1 MKNKNY
7 VQGFSLIELLVAMV
21 VGLIIISG
29 AFSLHTATRQTQ
41 RVNEAQ
47 MDMSADA
54 RFAIEMIA
62 YDLRHSGMW
71 GSTNR
76 DGLIDCKSTDAL
88 CTVSTSTGDTPPS
101 TVTGDCAVAGA
112 PIWSY
117 DLTQAVFAIDDTA
130 GNPYGSTCIPPA
142 EGYVAGTDI
151 LEIKY
156 ADSNS
161 AGAALT
167 SGQMYVR
174 SNFINGRLFVG
185 NPAPRLNAND
195 DSTITANYI
204 LRSYAYYIS
213 NYTDT
218 AGDGIPSLRRA
229 ALVNGPAVDNQLL
242 ISGVVDL
249 QVQFGE
255 DLTGVEDSAGN
266 LNINAFVDPNQ
277 VTDWTKVY
285 AAKIWLVLRGDV
297 QQNVTSVKQFTIA
310 GKPAASY
317 GSDGFRYFMVTS
329 VVHLRNLKQL

>member
-7 VQGFSLIELLVAMV
+7 SQGFSLIELLVAMV

-29 AFSLHTATRQTQ
+29 AFSLHSATRKVQ

-54 RFAIEMIA
+54 RFAIETIA

-76 DGLIDCKSTDAL
+76 DGLIDCKSTDTL

-101 TVTGDCAVAGA
+101 TVTDDCAVAGA
-112 PIWSY
+112 PVWSY
-117 DLTQAVFAIDDTA
+117 DLTQAVFATDDTA

-142 EGYVAGTDI
+142 EGYLSGTDV
-151 LEIKY
+151 LEVKY

-161 AGAALT
+161 SGAALID
-167 SGQMYVR
+167 GQMYVR

-185 NPAPRLNAND
+185 STAPRLNASD
-195 DSTITANYI
+195 SSTITSNYM
-204 LRSYAYYIS
+204 LRAYTYYIS
-213 NYTDT
+213 NFTDT

-229 ALVNGPAVDNQLL
+229 ALVNGPAVENQLL

-255 DLTGVEDSAGN
+255 DLDDVVDIAGN
-266 LNINAFVDPNQ
+266 LSIDAYVDPNQ

-285 AAKIWLVLRGDV
+285 AAKIWLVMRGDT
-297 QQNVTSVKQFTIA
+297 QQGVTSVKQFAIA

-329 VVHLRNLKQL
+329 VVNLRNLKQL